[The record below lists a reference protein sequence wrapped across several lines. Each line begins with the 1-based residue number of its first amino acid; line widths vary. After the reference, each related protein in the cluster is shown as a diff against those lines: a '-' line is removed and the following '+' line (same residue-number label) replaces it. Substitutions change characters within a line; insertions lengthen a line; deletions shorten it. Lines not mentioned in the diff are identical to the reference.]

1 MKNIALALVMA
12 YSASLFSTAAAS
24 AAGYWVP
31 NGSRAMN
38 PSSAGTICYYRW
50 SSNLFKTMT
59 LTIGR
64 YDVCPV
70 NP

>member
-1 MKNIALALVMA
+1 MKTLVLALIMA
-12 YSASLFSTAAAS
+12 SSASLFSTAAAG

-31 NGSRAMN
+31 NGSRPLN
-38 PSSAGTICYYRW
+38 PFTAGTICYYRW
-50 SSNLFKTMT
+50 SSNLSKTMT

-64 YDVCPV
+64 YNSCPV